1 MQTHLAGKIALVC
14 AASKG
19 LGKAAALSLAAEGAR
34 VAICARNADALEAAA
49 ADIRRTTDAEVA
61 AIPADLTRAADID
74 RLIAAVVQR
83 WGGIDV
89 LVTNAGG
96 PPPGLFET
104 LSDEDWRAAF
114 DLLLLSVVRLCRA
127 AVPAMRRR
135 GGGRIINITSIS
147 AKQPIDGLLLSN
159 SLRPAVHGLSKTLA
173 AELAGDNI
181 QVNCVAPGYTRTER
195 VTAVTEDSARRAGG
209 TREDAEQRLVSDIP
223 ARRLGEPDE
232 LASLITFLASD
243 RATYITGATI
253 AVDGGYIRSLF

>member
-1 MQTHLAGKIALVC
+1 METNLARKVALVC

-34 VAICARNADALEAAA
+34 VAICARHSGTLEAAA
-49 ADIRRTTDAEVA
+49 AEIRSATAAEVLPIA
-61 AIPADLTRAADID
+61 ADISRSEDID
-74 RLIAAVVQR
+74 RLIEAVVR
-83 WGGIDV
+83 AWGGIDV
-89 LVTNAGG
+89 LVTNTGG
-96 PPPGLFET
+96 PPPGTFDG

-114 DLLLLSVVRLCRA
+114 DLLLMSVVRLCRA

-147 AKQPIDGLLLSN
+147 ARQPIEGLMLSN
-159 SLRPAVHGLSKTLA
+159 SLRPAVHGFSKTLA
-173 AELAGDNI
+173 GELAGENI

-195 VTAVTEDSARRAGG
+195 VIEVTDDAARRAGG
-209 TREDAEQRLVSDIP
+209 TREEAEQRLVSGIP